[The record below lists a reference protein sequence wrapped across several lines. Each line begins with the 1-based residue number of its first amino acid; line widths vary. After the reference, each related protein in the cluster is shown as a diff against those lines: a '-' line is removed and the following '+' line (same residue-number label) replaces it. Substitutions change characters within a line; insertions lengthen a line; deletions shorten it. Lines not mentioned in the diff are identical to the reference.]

1 MIALPNPPRFS
12 APRRPRRAPARTA
25 AVAAALFAFAL
36 ASSLPVLAQD
46 LESFEKRI
54 TVHTLDNGWT
64 FLILER
70 PGAPVFSFATVV
82 DVGGAQEVP
91 GITGLAHMF
100 EHMAFK
106 GTSTLGTTDWEAE
119 REALAALESA
129 YIAYQEERLSRAPD
143 EETLAA
149 LEQVFRER
157 QEQAAAYV
165 EANAFDTVLQQAGAV
180 GVNAFTAAD
189 LTGYFYSLPANQIE
203 LWAYLESSR
212 FLDPVFREFY
222 KERDVVQE
230 ERRLRIN
237 SDPVGR
243 LVEQFLVT
251 AYQAHPYGQPVVGY
265 MSDLQAITMT
275 DAGEFF
281 DTYYGPS
288 NMVTAIVGDVDPEAL
303 VPMLETYF
311 GRIPRRGEPPA
322 LRTVEPEQTAEK
334 VVTIEDPAQPIYLEG
349 YHKPS
354 IHHPDQAVYDAI
366 DDIMTNGRTS
376 RLYRKLVRDE
386 RLAVQVASFVGFPGD
401 KYPNLWMI
409 LAVPAPG
416 VSNET
421 IAQEIHEELARLRT
435 EPVTAAE
442 LERFKT
448 RAKASL
454 LRELDSNQGLA
465 LQLADY
471 QRLFGDWRELFR
483 EIERIEAVT
492 AEDVRRV
499 ASAAL
504 VPINRTVARMTPSLA
519 PAPAPAPAA
528 ENGEA
533 PAGAE
538 GSAP

>member
-1 MIALPNPPRFS
+1 MTALSRTPRPV
-12 APRRPRRAPARTA
+12 APRRSPARSRLA
-25 AVAAALFAFAL
+25 AVAVALFALAL
-36 ASSLPVLAQD
+36 SAALPVPAQD
-46 LESFEKRI
+46 LEAFEERT

-64 FLILER
+64 FLIVER
-70 PGAPVFSFATVV
+70 PEAPVFSFATVV

-106 GTSTLGTTDWEAE
+106 GTSKLGTKDWEAE

-129 YIAYQEERLSRAPD
+129 YLAYQEERLSRRPD
-143 EETLAA
+143 AEKLAA
-149 LEQVFRER
+149 LEEAFRTR
-157 QEQAAAYV
+157 QT
-165 EANAFDTVLQQAGAV
+165 EAGALVAPNAFDDVLQQNGAV

-189 LTGYFYSLPANQIE
+189 LTGYFYSMPANRIE

-230 ERRLRIN
+230 ERRLRVG
-237 SDPVGR
+237 SDPIGR

-265 MSDLQAITMT
+265 ASDLEAITMT
-275 DAGEFF
+275 DAREFF

-288 NMVTAIVGDVDPEAL
+288 NMVTAIVGDVDPKTL
-303 VPMLETYF
+303 VPLLETYF

-322 LRTVEPEQTAEK
+322 LRTVEPAQTAEK
-334 VVTIEDPAQPIYLEG
+334 VVTIEDRAQPFYLEG
-349 YHKPS
+349 YHKPA
-354 IHHPDQAVYDAI
+354 IDHPDQAVYDAI

-401 KYPNLWMI
+401 KYPNLWMV

-416 VSNET
+416 ISNET
-421 IAQEIHEELARLRT
+421 IAEEIHEELARLRT
-435 EPVTAAE
+435 EDVTGAE

-448 RAKASL
+448 RAKAAL

-483 EIERIEAVT
+483 EIDRIEAVT

-499 ASAAL
+499 ATEAL
-504 VPINRTVARMTPSLA
+504 VPTNRTIAKMTPSLVPAA
-519 PAPAPAPAA
+519 PAPDTMDEAGETPAD
-528 ENGEA
+528 
-533 PAGAE
+533 AE
-538 GSAP
+538 GSAR

>member
-1 MIALPNPPRFS
+1 MTALSRTPRPI
-12 APRRPRRAPARTA
+12 APRRSSARGWLA
-25 AVAAALFAFAL
+25 AVAVALTAFAL
-36 ASSLPVLAQD
+36 SAATPVSAQD
-46 LESFEKRI
+46 LEAFEGRT

-64 FLILER
+64 FIVVER
-70 PGAPVFSFATVV
+70 PEAPVFSFATVV

-106 GTSTLGTTDWEAE
+106 GTSKLGTKDWEAE
-119 REALAALESA
+119 REALAALEAA
-129 YIAYQEERLSRAPD
+129 YLAYQDERLSRSPD
-143 EETLAA
+143 EEKLTA
-149 LEQVFRER
+149 LEQAFRER
-157 QEQAAAYV
+157 QEEAGALV
-165 EANAFDTVLQQAGAV
+165 EPNAFDDVLQQAGAV
-180 GVNAFTAAD
+180 GINAFTAAD

-230 ERRLRIN
+230 ERRLRIG
-237 SDPVGR
+237 SDPIGR
-243 LVEQFLVT
+243 LIEQFVAA
-251 AYQAHPYGQPVVGY
+251 AYQAHPYGQPVVGH

-275 DAGEFF
+275 DARQFF

-288 NMVTAIVGDVDPEAL
+288 NMVTAVVGDVDTETL
-303 VPMLETYF
+303 VPLLETYF
-311 GRIPRRGEPPA
+311 GRIPQRGEPPA

-354 IHHPDQAVYDAI
+354 IRHPDQAVYDAI
-366 DDIMTNGRTS
+366 NDIMTNGRTS

-401 KYPNLWMI
+401 KYPNHWMI

-421 IAQEIHEELARLRT
+421 IAAEIHEELARLRT
-435 EPVTAAE
+435 EDVTTPE
-442 LERFKT
+442 LERFRT
-448 RAKASL
+448 RAKAAL

-492 AEDVRRV
+492 AEDIRRV
-499 ASAAL
+499 ASEAL
-504 VPINRTVARMTPSLA
+504 VPTNRTVAQMKPSLA
-519 PAPAPAPAA
+519 PAPAPETPEAA
-528 ENGEA
+528 A
-533 PAGAE
+533 DAE